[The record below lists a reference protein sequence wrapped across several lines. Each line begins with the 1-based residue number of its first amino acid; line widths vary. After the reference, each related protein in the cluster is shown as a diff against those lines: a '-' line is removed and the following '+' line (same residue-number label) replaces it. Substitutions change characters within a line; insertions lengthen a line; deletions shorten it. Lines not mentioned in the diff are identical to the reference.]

1 MGPSITAPT
10 YVVLAHA
17 YSRNSPSL
25 EAALRTRQCV
35 ALANYAPCGVSGLG
49 LPDLFLGK
57 PADLHITTTTCSS
70 MVTQDEKL
78 DQMPGQIRCWTKDG
92 NWDLSLQQRASPVS
106 CTPGLELGCPAQA
119 GHSVPEL
126 RK

>member
-35 ALANYAPCGVSGLG
+35 CASAVPTCTGVSNLNQGHW
-49 LPDLFLGK
+49 PMV
-57 PADLHITTTTCSS
+57 LH
-70 MVTQDEKL
+70 V
-78 DQMPGQIRCWTKDG
+78 G
-92 NWDLSLQQRASPVS
+92 
-106 CTPGLELGCPAQA
+106 
-119 GHSVPEL
+119 
-126 RK
+126 